1 MEQMTDYRLFNG
13 IEPANLPVM
22 LTCLGYRAETYKK
35 GDFISIEEL
44 KEQSGVS
51 KTVFETLENM
61 GAFADLPK
69 TAQLSL
75 F

>member
-1 MEQMTDYRLFNG
+1 MAVPENG
-13 IEPANLPVM
+13 AIRMPFYALSGIGENAAQNLAD
-22 LTCLGYRAETYKK
+22 CIKN